1 MASGDRIFRGARAQF
16 FGRELRHS
24 PVFHRDAYH
33 QKTRRSPCERAGGG
47 ADGEKGGR
55 LLGREGAVGFGRE
68 VEKERAV
75 FRDRVGEGAV
85 MRLAGPAIF
94 RSLG

>member
-1 MASGDRIFRGARAQF
+1 M
-16 FGRELRHS
+16 
-24 PVFHRDAYH
+24 
-33 QKTRRSPCERAGGG
+33 
-47 ADGEKGGR
+47 
-55 LLGREGAVGFGRE
+55 LGREGAVGFGRE